1 MIFQRSI
8 LREKIA
14 VSAVILFTL
23 LTIMLVLFLV
33 RGLREAAGGAIA
45 VDGVLQLMLITTLR
59 YFPLVVVVTVIIGM
73 IMTIARLY
81 QDSEMAVWQAS
92 GLSNLSLLRPVMM
105 LVVPMFLFLLRLL
118 TNQLLQIITVYSPL
132 ITSRLGNTN

>member
-59 YFPLVVVVTVIIGM
+59 YFPLVVV
-73 IMTIARLY
+73 
-81 QDSEMAVWQAS
+81 
-92 GLSNLSLLRPVMM
+92 
-105 LVVPMFLFLLRLL
+105 L
-118 TNQLLQIITVYSPL
+118 TS
-132 ITSRLGNTN
+132 